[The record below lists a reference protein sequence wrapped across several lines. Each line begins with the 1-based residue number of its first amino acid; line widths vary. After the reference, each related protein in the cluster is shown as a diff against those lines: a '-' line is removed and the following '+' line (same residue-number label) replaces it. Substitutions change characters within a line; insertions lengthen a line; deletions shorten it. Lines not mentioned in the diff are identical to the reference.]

1 MSCDLSSIV
10 TINEEFISQLEV
22 LESKKRTM
30 DDTIK
35 NKQRKKDELL
45 NKIKSDKKT
54 LAKILEELDICLRK
68 QKEYTDTLTKLKT
81 AYGKMINTSKKI
93 LDAIKTNQK

>member
-22 LESKKRTM
+22 LENKKRTM